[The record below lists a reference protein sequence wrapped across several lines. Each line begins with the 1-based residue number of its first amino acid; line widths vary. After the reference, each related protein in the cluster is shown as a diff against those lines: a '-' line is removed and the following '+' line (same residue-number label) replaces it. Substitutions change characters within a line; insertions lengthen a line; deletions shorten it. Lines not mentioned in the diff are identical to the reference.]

1 MEQSLKKAA
10 FCMLGMGLL
19 AASLIGC
26 EAPAAADT
34 ASTPPAIEPPAADTE
49 QSFSK
54 ERKGTKGET
63 AQKSGK
69 GRREAGEPES
79 DPSDG
84 TASRQKKKPSSEGKS
99 KKRSGT
105 SSSPTEAPAEQ
116 PDASGTDEGTV

>member
-1 MEQSLKKAA
+1 
-10 FCMLGMGLL
+10 MLGMGLM

-26 EAPAAADT
+26 EAPNAAET
-34 ASTPPAIEPPAADTE
+34 APTPPAIEQPAADTE

-79 DPSDG
+79 APSDG
-84 TASRQKKKPSSEGKS
+84 TTSRQKKKPSAEGKS
-99 KKRSGT
+99 FQKKRSGT
-105 SSSPTEAPAEQ
+105 ASSPTEAPAEQ
-116 PDASGTDEGTV
+116 PDASGTDDGTV

>member
-10 FCMLGMGLL
+10 FRMLGMGLL

-34 ASTPPAIEPPAADTE
+34 ASTPPAIEQPADDTE

-54 ERKGTKGET
+54 ERKGTNDET

-69 GRREAGEPES
+69 GRREAGESES

-105 SSSPTEAPAEQ
+105 ASSPTEAPAEQ